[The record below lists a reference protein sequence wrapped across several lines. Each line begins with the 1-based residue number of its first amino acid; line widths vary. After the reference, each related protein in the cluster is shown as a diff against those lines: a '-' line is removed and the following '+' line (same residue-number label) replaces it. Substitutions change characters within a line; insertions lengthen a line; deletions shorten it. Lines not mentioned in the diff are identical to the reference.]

1 MYLQGFPAAAVHN
14 SGVCGSMSEKA
25 KDKRLA
31 FGAETGEVC
40 DEELP
45 KEIILLFQ
53 TSLRSF
59 CLAEP
64 TFAQDN

>member
-1 MYLQGFPAAAVHN
+1 
-14 SGVCGSMSEKA
+14 MSEKA

-64 TFAQDN
+64 TFAQDNWSSGKVFSAWAVNVPL